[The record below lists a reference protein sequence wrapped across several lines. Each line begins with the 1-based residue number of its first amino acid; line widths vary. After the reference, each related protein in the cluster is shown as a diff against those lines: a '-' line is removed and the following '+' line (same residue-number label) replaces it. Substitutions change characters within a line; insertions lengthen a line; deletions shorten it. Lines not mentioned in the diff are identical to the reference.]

1 MANSNQN
8 IETPWAFVN
17 AVEKY
22 FGIQFEYDMAGTEK
36 NKKAYIVYDEKDDSL
51 SIDWPLSGWA
61 WVNPPFAQIGKW
73 IDKCDEQSKLGSRII
88 CISPLSSDLNQM
100 KAFQNAGVYI
110 IHHRVWP
117 EVRGVMLS
125 VWHPMAS
132 GVHGLNWDKKD
143 GTLTKVWG

>member
-8 IETPWAFVN
+8 IETPWNFIN
-17 AVEKY
+17 AVQDY
-22 FGIQFEYDMAGTEK
+22 FNISFTYDMACTTE
-36 NKKAYIVYDEKDDSL
+36 NKRAMIGFTEEQDSL
-51 SIDWPLSGWA
+51 SIDWPLERWCWS
-61 WVNPPFAQIGKW
+61 NPPFKNIGKW
-73 IDKCDEQSKLGSRII
+73 TDKYHEQKKRGSMII
-88 CISPLSSDLNQM
+88 SISPLSGDLNQV

-110 IHHRVWP
+110 IHGRVWP

-132 GVHGLNWDKKD
+132 GVHGLNWNKKD